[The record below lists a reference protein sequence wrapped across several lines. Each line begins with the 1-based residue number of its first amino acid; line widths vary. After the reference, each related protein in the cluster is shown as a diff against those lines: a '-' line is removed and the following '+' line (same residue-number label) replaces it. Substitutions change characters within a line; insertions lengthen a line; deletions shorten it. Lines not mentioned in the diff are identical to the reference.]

1 MAATSLWHGTCLK
14 VYDTL
19 FTHYQSPPPTTWHCY
34 PPATGRGLCSLL
46 NLKKVSTGASFQVR
60 LLALISN
67 EQLFTA
73 MYEAKIKSRRKLVE
87 IMLKTGKKLEVCAQ
101 SGLNLWILWKY
112 QRNMKKLSNINHGW
126 KVGKKS

>member
-1 MAATSLWHGTCLK
+1 M
-14 VYDTL
+14 
-19 FTHYQSPPPTTWHCY
+19 
-34 PPATGRGLCSLL
+34 L

-101 SGLNLWILWKY
+101 SGLNL
-112 QRNMKKLSNINHGW
+112 
-126 KVGKKS
+126 